1 MLLKVPEFISYY
13 IKLSKLRIV
22 ELLLV
27 TTVPSMIIGVYGM
40 PPIILIT
47 NTLLGGSLLAI
58 SANVLNQVIEVDKD
72 MLMDRTADRPL
83 VTGKISINNAV
94 LYALVLGISGFFIL
108 YIYVNTLAAAIALIA
123 NLFYVIIYT
132 MYLKPR
138 TNQNIVIGGAAGAA
152 PTLIGWAAVNGSL
165 ELGAWILF
173 GIVFMWTPAHFW
185 ALSMVHKNDYKSASF
200 PMLPNDYSDQETIRY
215 IAIYSCSTLL
225 LSFLAAPI
233 LQLGLV
239 YLFNSILIGSYLM
252 FKVFNLYQSKTTPG
266 LFFSLSNTYLALL
279 FLGIVL
285 DVAWTLRLSGV

>member
-1 MLLKVPEFISYY
+1 
-13 IKLSKLRIV
+13 
-22 ELLLV
+22 
-27 TTVPSMIIGVYGM
+27 
-40 PPIILIT
+40 
-47 NTLLGGSLLAI
+47 
-58 SANVLNQVIEVDKD
+58 
-72 MLMDRTADRPL
+72 
-83 VTGKISINNAV
+83 
-94 LYALVLGISGFFIL
+94 
-108 YIYVNTLAAAIALIA
+108 
-123 NLFYVIIYT
+123 
-132 MYLKPR
+132 
-138 TNQNIVIGGAAGAA
+138 
-152 PTLIGWAAVNGSL
+152 
-165 ELGAWILF
+165 
-173 GIVFMWTPAHFW
+173 MWTPAHFW

-285 DVAWTLRLSGV
+285 DVAWTLRLSGI